1 MEAAHVVDEATGQA
15 SATISGEKGRK
26 KRKRRRDEVE
36 TTDTLSKSIAE
47 PAPVKKPKKWK
58 NKQRVLVFCARGIT
72 YRCRHLVNDLKILM
86 PHSRTDSKLDRRDK
100 LPVINEICEMK
111 NCTKCMFFEM
121 RKKKDIYMWISNVPD
136 GPSAKFLVENVH
148 TMNELKL
155 TGNCLK
161 GSRPLLSFDPSFGGA
176 PQLELLRE
184 LFTQVFSTP
193 YHHPKSKAFVDHT
206 LHFSVLDNRIW
217 FRNYQIVDSGG
228 GLTEIGPRFV
238 LQLIKVFSGSFGGPT
253 LYENPQY
260 ITPNAHRRATKLA
273 AAFRYKNRVE
283 AKKSLGK
290 RRADETRGLPQDPL
304 EDIFNEPT
312 DT

>member
-121 RKKKDIYMWISNVPD
+121 RKKKDIYMW
-136 GPSAKFLVENVH
+136 
-148 TMNELKL
+148 
-155 TGNCLK
+155 
-161 GSRPLLSFDPSFGGA
+161 
-176 PQLELLRE
+176 
-184 LFTQVFSTP
+184 
-193 YHHPKSKAFVDHT
+193 
-206 LHFSVLDNRIW
+206 
-217 FRNYQIVDSGG
+217 
-228 GLTEIGPRFV
+228 
-238 LQLIKVFSGSFGGPT
+238 
-253 LYENPQY
+253 
-260 ITPNAHRRATKLA
+260 
-273 AAFRYKNRVE
+273 
-283 AKKSLGK
+283 
-290 RRADETRGLPQDPL
+290 
-304 EDIFNEPT
+304 
-312 DT
+312 

>member
-1 MEAAHVVDEATGQA
+1 MGAMDAAHVVDEATGQA
-15 SATISGEKGRK
+15 SATISGETGRK
-26 KRKRRRDEVE
+26 KRKRKRDEVE
-36 TTDTLSKSIAE
+36 TAETLSRSIANSGE
-47 PAPVKKPKKWK
+47 PAPLKKPKKWK

-86 PHSRTDSKLDRRDK
+86 PHSRTDSKLDRKDK

-121 RKKKDIYMWISNVPD
+121 RKKKDIYMWVSNVPD

-161 GSRPLLSFDPSFGGA
+161 GSRPLLSFDPSFGGS

-193 YHHPKSKAFVDHT
+193 YHHPKSKPFVDHT
-206 LHFSVLDNRIW
+206 LHFSVLDDRIW
-217 FRNYQIVDSGG
+217 FRNYQIVDGGG
-228 GLTEIGPRFV
+228 GLTEIGECY
-238 LQLIKVFSGSFGGPT
+238 LQSNGS
-253 LYENPQY
+253 NM
-260 ITPNAHRRATKLA
+260 
-273 AAFRYKNRVE
+273 KN
-283 AKKSLGK
+283 L
-290 RRADETRGLPQDPL
+290 
-304 EDIFNEPT
+304 
-312 DT
+312 